1 MPVLHDSA
9 GGLRWIT
16 VIEEHGT
23 RYLYLDGCE
32 EGAMAVDSEAPVFH
46 YLWFHKLSYLIEQ
59 PLRRA
64 LVLGAGA
71 FTAAKCLA
79 LDHPGAVVD
88 AVDEE
93 PELAAIARRFFR
105 LDQPAFNRI
114 RFHPVLAE
122 EFLTKE
128 SGPYEFI
135 FDDLFDGYDHVPV
148 AGRGLGHVQRLRSLI
163 PNGVCVKN
171 LIWSPRSADSRA
183 ACAEAVE
190 AFRQVFSEH
199 AVLTLG
205 DRSGGHTVLALGLT
219 TSHPFDWDVARRALS
234 AAGIPEQVLENASPG
249 GAGDHANP

>member
-1 MPVLHDSA
+1 MPVLHDAA

-16 VIEEHGT
+16 VSEENGT

-32 EGAMAVDSEAPVFH
+32 EGAMAVDTEAPVFH
-46 YLWFHKLSYLIEQ
+46 YLWFHKLSHLIGR

-93 PELAAIARRFFR
+93 PELAAIARKFFR
-105 LDQPAFNRI
+105 LDRPAFNRI
-114 RFHPVLAE
+114 QFHPALAE
-122 EFLTKE
+122 DFLARE
-128 SGPYEFI
+128 AGPYEFI
-135 FDDLFDGYDHVPV
+135 FDDLFDGFQHVPV
-148 AGRGLGHVQRLRSLI
+148 AGRGAGYVERLRSIL
-163 PNGVCVKN
+163 PDGVCVKN

-183 ACAEAVE
+183 ACAEAIE
-190 AFRQVFSEH
+190 AFRQVFPQH

-205 DRSGGHTVLALGLT
+205 NRSSGHNVLALGLT
-219 TSHPFDWDVARRALS
+219 TSRGFDWDVARSSLS
-234 AAGIPEQVLENASPG
+234 AAGVPEQVLENVSPS
-249 GAGDHANP
+249 GAADHDSP